1 MDQVEV
7 DFANKYV
14 GFGTTGT
21 QEELM
26 LGPSPEF
33 CIIVLF
39 NEILDPNEAIL
50 MTGGRRYGNHSGYG
64 RAAKFTG
71 PFAPS
76 RDWNQRKIVAI
87 DAIAYPSNQLGDV
100 TMNREIC
107 KAWTGFNSVSGKNE
121 ILVDTSAL

>member
-64 RAAKFTG
+64 RASRFTG
-71 PFAPS
+71 PFPPS
-76 RDWNQRKIVAI
+76 RDWNQRKIVF
-87 DAIAYPSNQLGDV
+87 QKMLGGCIFHKYRHFRPPGPIWR
-100 TMNREIC
+100 MCRLE
-107 KAWTGFNSVSGKNE
+107 G
-121 ILVDTSAL
+121 